1 MLQSQ
6 RAGYRNVFGFLEKL
20 GEKMK
25 NKTNILIV
33 IIILILHGI
42 LVANEDKKLS
52 ENDLTTKERIMYEQI
67 IF

>member
-1 MLQSQ
+1 MP
-6 RAGYRNVFGFLEKL
+6 GFLEKL

-52 ENDLTTKERIMYEQI
+52 ENDLTIQERIMYEQM

>member
-1 MLQSQ
+1 
-6 RAGYRNVFGFLEKL
+6 
-20 GEKMK
+20 MK

-33 IIILILHGI
+33 IIILILHEI

-52 ENDLTTKERIMYEQI
+52 ENDLTIQERIMYEQM

>member
-1 MLQSQ
+1 M
-6 RAGYRNVFGFLEKL
+6 FGSLEKL

-52 ENDLTTKERIMYEQI
+52 ENDLTTKERIMYEQM

>member
-1 MLQSQ
+1 M
-6 RAGYRNVFGFLEKL
+6 FGFLEKL

-33 IIILILHGI
+33 IIILILHEI

-52 ENDLTTKERIMYEQI
+52 ENDLTIQERIMYEQM